1 MSEMG
6 ITRNVTALRAL
17 SLIMGLLAVAG
28 WGTFAYAAK
37 SSATAQQRLS
47 EQVGELKVS
56 QGQLIA
62 ERDEAK
68 AQLAAARDELADLK
82 AGRDQLFA
90 ERDEA
95 RAQLAAAREEVTALT
110 KRLEEAQAKA
120 SQTGSVR
127 PPAPSDK
134 PARSPAHPQRTR
146 R

>member
-1 MSEMG
+1 VSEMG

-68 AQLAAARDELADLK
+68 AQLAAARDELAL
-82 AGRDQLFA
+82 QL
-90 ERDEA
+90 
-95 RAQLAAAREEVTALT
+95 
-110 KRLEEAQAKA
+110 
-120 SQTGSVR
+120 
-127 PPAPSDK
+127 
-134 PARSPAHPQRTR
+134 
-146 R
+146 